1 MTDIEIVRDAIEVF
15 AVQYF
20 DTIQMSGTVKA
31 KKQETINYFSI
42 DLKNTNW
49 DENLD
54 KLHQSL
60 FKYLQDWGKKNFSN
74 FQDYVSISRL
84 TIEYLLHEK
93 GGANKNQS
101 RHVTLFFLP
110 SYYYKSN
117 QKNDGKTY
125 SGFLLKILNIW
136 HNILLRNTILVLI
149 PTLFFIAQSIYKI
162 KTDAEFQDRLSKSY
176 DYINVASGII
186 ASFVLGFLIDK
197 VIAIRQD
204 KLKYTKAIRN
214 LSNKLTY
221 FRNICFNL
229 VREHNFWSKD
239 KPFFKSYEYANSIQH
254 SITYEEYCY
263 PDYDD
268 GVKFAKYKSFYKE
281 DMWHSV
287 VSLVLQLHMMADDI
301 FLDSGLSYTAFP
313 PNHIYSHEEM
323 DKFVL
328 FCDSNRIWYCSS
340 ETKIFPEYFYKSY
353 YIEQIV
359 EDIKRIYPKDK
370 VETLSS
376 KKLEEVSL
384 DFQYRFI
391 PRLFNLTKVVD
402 SDLPLTIKYFITTFT
417 LLLTFGLIIP
427 TLTYIFIDKTYAF
440 ISVFVVIGIIGH
452 ILLTL
457 KPILQNENELDKKYD
472 YI

>member
-1 MTDIEIVRDAIEVF
+1 MTDIEIVRDAIEIF

-20 DTIQMSGTVKA
+20 DTIEMSGTVKA
-31 KKQETINYFSI
+31 KRQENINYLSI
-42 DLKNTNW
+42 DLTNSKW

-60 FKYLQDWGKKNFSN
+60 FKYLQDWGKKNFAN
-74 FQDYVSISRL
+74 FQDYVAISRL
-84 TIEYLLHEK
+84 TIEYLLPEK
-93 GGANKNQS
+93 DGANQNQS
-101 RHVTLFFLP
+101 KNVKLFFLP

-117 QKNDGKTY
+117 QQNNSKTY
-125 SGFLLKILNIW
+125 SGLLLKILIVW

-149 PTLFFIAQSIYKI
+149 PTVFFIILSIYKI
-162 KTDAEFQDRLSKSY
+162 KTDSTFHERLAKSY

-186 ASFVLGFLIDK
+186 ASFVLGFLINK
-197 VIAIRQD
+197 VITIRQD
-204 KLKYTKAIRN
+204 KLKYTRAVKN

-229 VREHNFWSKD
+229 IREHNFWTTEKI
-239 KPFFKSYEYANSIQH
+239 FFKSYEYANSIKYD
-254 SITYEEYCY
+254 ITYEEYCY

-268 GVKFAKYKSFYKE
+268 GVKYSKFKSFYKE

-287 VSLVLQLHMMADDI
+287 VSLVFQLHMMADDS

-323 DKFVL
+323 EKFTL

-340 ETKIFPEYFYKSY
+340 EAKIFPESFSPSY
-353 YIEQIV
+353 YIQQIV
-359 EDIKRIYPKDK
+359 EDINRIYPKDK
-370 VETLSS
+370 IKNLSS
-376 KKLEEVSL
+376 DKLEEVSL

-391 PRLFNLTKVVD
+391 PRLHNLTRVVD

-417 LLLTFGLIIP
+417 LLLSFGLIIP
-427 TLTYIFIDKTYAF
+427 TLTYIFIDKTFAF
-440 ISVFVVIGIIGH
+440 VSVFAVIGIIGH

-457 KPILQNENELDKKYD
+457 KPILQSENELDKKYD
-472 YI
+472 YL